1 MYVCCDVMLS
11 ILQSQSIE
19 KGFKKAKTFEHTVVL
34 LFLFMLE
41 EKGKKSVSLSTQ
53 PCLPQNIMT
62 CECEHFSPMDVITIS
77 VAVDAPWFASTVFEQ
92 RC

>member
-1 MYVCCDVMLS
+1 MLS

-41 EKGKKSVSLSTQ
+41 EKGKKTLSPPDPST
-53 PCLPQNIMT
+53 LPPLKYNDLWVWT
-62 CECEHFSPMDVITIS
+62 FSPHG
-77 VAVDAPWFASTVFEQ
+77 
-92 RC
+92 RNYY